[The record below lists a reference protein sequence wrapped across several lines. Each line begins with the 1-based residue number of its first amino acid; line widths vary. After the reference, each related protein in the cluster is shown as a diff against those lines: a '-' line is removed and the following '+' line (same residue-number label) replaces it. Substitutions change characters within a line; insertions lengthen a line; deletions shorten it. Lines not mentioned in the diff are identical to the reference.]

1 MTRSVL
7 VGGGG
12 VVDDAGMTQDKQAV
26 LLIGTRK
33 GLWIAR
39 ANGDRSSW
47 TLHGPDELM
56 SDVHAVAVDGR
67 GDRPRLFM
75 ASRHWHWGPR
85 VLRSDDLGE
94 TWEDTPNGAVRFPE
108 DTGTAL
114 EAVWAIAPSPAD
126 PDVVW
131 AGTEPSALF
140 RSEDRGETFTLVR
153 ALWDHPH
160 RPQWH
165 PGNGGQAIHTV
176 LPHPTDPQRVTVAM
190 STGGVYR
197 TTDGGASWEP
207 ANSGIK
213 AYFFPDP
220 YPEFGQCVH
229 KVAGH
234 PARPE
239 QFFLQNHHGVYR
251 SDDAGATWQSIAEG
265 LPTDFGFTMVAHPH
279 RPGVVYTFPIEA
291 DARRFPPDLKCR
303 VFRSDDAGASWTPL
317 TDGLPAGPFFPSVLR
332 DAMCVDTA
340 EPAGVYFG
348 SRSGEVF
355 ASADEGQSWQQVA
368 AHLPDVLCVR
378 AAVV

>member
-1 MTRSVL
+1 VTVL
-7 VGGGG
+7 
-12 VVDDAGMTQDKQAV
+12 
-26 LLIGTRK
+26 LLIGTAK
-33 GLWIAR
+33 GLFVAR
-39 ANGDRSSW
+39 SDEHRKSWEIGPVQFPMTGVYSVGVDPRGATPRLLAGVTSS
-47 TLHGPDELM
+47 HYGPT
-56 SDVHAVAVDGR
+56 VAV
-67 GDRPRLFM
+67 
-75 ASRHWHWGPR
+75 
-85 VLRSDDLGE
+85 SDDLGE
-94 TWEDTPNGAVRFPE
+94 TWREPE
-108 DTGTAL
+108 RAP
-114 EAVWAIAPSPAD
+114 IAFPAD
-126 PDVVW
+126 TETSLERVW
-131 AGTEPSALF
+131 QLTPGPAGQPGRIYAGVEPSALF
-140 RSEDRGETFTLVR
+140 VSDDGGESFELVR

-160 RPQWH
+160 RPNW
-165 PGNGGQAIHTV
+165 GAGFGGQAIHTV
-176 LPHPTDPQRVTVAM
+176 LPHPEDPNRVLVAM

-197 TTDGGASWEP
+197 TADGGASWT
-207 ANSGIK
+207 ASNTGVK

-251 SDDAGATWQSIAEG
+251 SDDAGGTWQSIAEG

-291 DARRFPPDLKCR
+291 DGRRFPPDLKCR

-317 TDGLPAGPFFPSVLR
+317 SDGLPEGPFFPSVLR